1 MNKLESQIPIDN
13 KIAGSILP
21 HGVVESGEEWLKG
34 NQKFFHVPV
43 LVEEIVHW
51 IARSNPSVI
60 VDCTVGYGGHAE
72 ALLRHSPPTV
82 RLIGFDR
89 DPQAIMY
96 SRERL
101 AEFGDRV
108 LLKQGDYRD
117 LKRHL
122 AEMNVSHV
130 GGVVFDLGVS
140 SPQLDDPRRGFS
152 FRADGPLDMRM
163 DQTTGRTAAAVVNE
177 ESEPVLANIIYQYG
191 EERYARRIARAIVRS
206 RERKTIETTGE
217 LASIIARAVPSAYR
231 YGRIHCATRT
241 FQALRIAV
249 NRELDGLDTAL
260 RDAAGV
266 LAWGGRM
273 GVISFHSI
281 EDRIVK
287 HVFRALAQGPAACL
301 SVLTPKPIVPT
312 EGECGANPRA
322 RSAKLRVIERK
333 AERTT
338 P

>member
-1 MNKLESQIPIDN
+1 
-13 KIAGSILP
+13 
-21 HGVVESGEEWLKG
+21 VVESGEEWLKG
-34 NQKFFHVPV
+34 DRNFCHVPV
-43 LVEEIVHW
+43 LAEEIVQW
-51 IARSNPSVI
+51 VLQANPSVI

-72 ALLRHSPPTV
+72 ALLRRSPPTM
-82 RLIGFDR
+82 RLIGLDR

-96 SRERL
+96 SKERL

-108 LLKQGDYRD
+108 VLKRGDYRD

-122 AEMNVSHV
+122 AEVNVSRV
-130 GGVVFDLGVS
+130 EAVVFDLGVS

-177 ESEPVLANIIYQYG
+177 EPEPVLADIIYQYG

-231 YGRIHCATRT
+231 HGRIHCATRT

-249 NRELDGLDTAL
+249 NRELEGLDTAL
-260 RDAAGV
+260 HDATEV
-266 LAWGGRM
+266 LASGGRM

-287 HVFRALAQGPAACL
+287 QVFRALAQGPAACL

-312 EGECGANPRA
+312 EGECQANPRA
-322 RSAKLRVIERK
+322 RSAKLRVVERK
-333 AERTT
+333 RERTT